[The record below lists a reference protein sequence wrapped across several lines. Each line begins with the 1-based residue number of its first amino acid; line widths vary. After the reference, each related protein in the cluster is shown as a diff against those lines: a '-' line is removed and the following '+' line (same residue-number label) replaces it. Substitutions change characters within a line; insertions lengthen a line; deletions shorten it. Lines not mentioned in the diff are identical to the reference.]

1 VDVSDFFCRLVVV
14 DLNKNRQNNFIFN
27 KTVDKELN
35 RERERKRCRE
45 ERDGTVSGSRLL
57 FCKRE

>member
-1 VDVSDFFCRLVVV
+1 MDVSDFFCRLVVV

>member
-1 VDVSDFFCRLVVV
+1 VDVIDFFCRLVVV